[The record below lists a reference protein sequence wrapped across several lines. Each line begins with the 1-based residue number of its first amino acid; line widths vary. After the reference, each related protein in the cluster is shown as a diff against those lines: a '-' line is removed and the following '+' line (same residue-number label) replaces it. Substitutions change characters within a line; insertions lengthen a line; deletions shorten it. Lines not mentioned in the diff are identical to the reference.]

1 MEFDPSKN
9 FIRKRFERTLRIQ
22 YSHKNVTVKVSKVS
36 IRVFFI
42 PNKAA
47 DLLVAQ
53 VEMAEME

>member
-36 IRVFFI
+36 MRVFFY
-42 PNKAA
+42 PK
-47 DLLVAQ
+47 
-53 VEMAEME
+53 